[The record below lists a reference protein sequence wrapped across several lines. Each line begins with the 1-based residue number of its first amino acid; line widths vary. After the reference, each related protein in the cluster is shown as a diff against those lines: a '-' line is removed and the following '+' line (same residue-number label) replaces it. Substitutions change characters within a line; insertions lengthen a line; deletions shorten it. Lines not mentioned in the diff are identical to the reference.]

1 MPTPLIVM
9 LGIGLVMLVLGSAL
23 AFRLRKRGGT
33 EVMSKPWLV
42 PVVTASF
49 GMGITVAAV
58 AALVRQTYQ

>member
-1 MPTPLIVM
+1 M
-9 LGIGLVMLVLGSAL
+9 LGIGLIMPVLGFAL

-49 GMGITVAAV
+49 DMGITVAAV
-58 AALVRQTYQ
+58 SALVWQA